1 MPRFLPNNNNQTQI
15 TPPNKTTQE
24 SNPTHTWVTVL
35 SNNAPIFNSNILFD
49 IKDNFLIH
57 EIIINYNLGPISG
70 YTGVATNAPRLVPSF
85 LFSTKSEILCNG
97 VNIDTF
103 FSTQNFV
110 NNQIFYD
117 DQDRA
122 FINLAAGSYS
132 NTLSRYTLGQTT
144 SNYYAPLYC
153 FVNQIG
159 YMGLNSAHGLQIKLT
174 LDSLTNLIEKSTL
187 TAVLP
192 AVTINSVSLLL
203 RVSKITPSFV
213 AQRLEKLRIQPLM
226 ATFNS
231 TVSQTNA
238 IASGVLQSTILL
250 SSFSNSNIQHFYFVF
265 RPIST
270 ALTGDAL
277 FQFSNIVNNFY
288 IIDCAGANIINT
300 PIPGSMDLLLINRAS
315 TLGTFTTETKGS
327 MYAWYFTLD
336 AVKTAESGQVNG
348 SRFFNGNEAL
358 VINYTVS
365 TLFNYQ
371 IDIYGSATAILNM
384 NVNECKKLAFV

>member
-1 MPRFLPNNNNQTQI
+1 MPRFLPNNNIQSQI
-15 TPPNKTTQE
+15 TPSNKTSQE
-24 SNPTHTWVTVL
+24 SNPTHAWVTVL

-57 EIIINYNLGPISG
+57 EIIISYNLGPISG
-70 YTGVATNAPRLVPSF
+70 YTGTATNAPRLVPSF

-97 VNIDTF
+97 INLDTI
-103 FSTQNFV
+103 FSCQNFV
-110 NNQIFYD
+110 NNQIFSD

-159 YMGLNSAHGLQIKLT
+159 YKGLNSAHGLQIKLT

-203 RVSKITPSFV
+203 RVSKITPVFV
-213 AQRLEKLRIQPLM
+213 AQRLEKLRIQPIM

-231 TVSQTNA
+231 TVSQTNT

-270 ALTGDAL
+270 QLIGDAL

-288 IIDCAGANIINT
+288 IIDGSGASIINNPVT
-300 PIPGSMDLLLINRAS
+300 GSMDLLLINRAS
-315 TLGTFTTETKGS
+315 TLGTYTTETVGN
-327 MYAWYFTLD
+327 MYAWYVTLD
-336 AVKTAESGQVNG
+336 CVNTAQSGKVNG

-358 VINYTVS
+358 VINYNVS

-384 NVNECKKLAFV
+384 NVNEC